1 MSETRCPNQKCLYPV
16 AHSWPKGG
24 ACPECGAAYRPDTM
38 CYVDGNIDEISGRIR
53 RHVLLAMICIVQWIA
68 APAVVMA
75 MLIFIYNNSMAH
87 AVKTYMLWAIW
98 VLQIAAAVAVA
109 RAAGARSAA
118 TIGASLAAG
127 VMLAAIIRRTNTAD
141 AGGAIEMLAAGA
153 NVIMLCVLY
162 EMVRL
167 SSRISAAL
175 GHQRG
180 YNAWL
185 RMRWLLPIL
194 AMSGI
199 VREFYLVPR
208 SGGGMQAA
216 MYGTSAM
223 IVAVTCAVYAYQ
235 TASVLLWFSRLRR
248 AAE

>member
-16 AHSWPKGG
+16 AHSWQTGG

-38 CYVDGNIDEISGRIR
+38 CYVDGNIDEIKCRIR
-53 RHVLLAMICIVQWIA
+53 RHVLVAMICISQWIA
-68 APAVVMA
+68 APAIVMA
-75 MLIFIYNNSMAH
+75 MLIFIYNYSMVH
-87 AVKTYMLWAIW
+87 VVKTYMLWAIW
-98 VLQIAAAVAVA
+98 VLQMAAAVAVA
-109 RAAGARSAA
+109 RAAGARSVA

-127 VMLAAIIRRTNTAD
+127 VMLAAIIRRTNSTD
-141 AGGAIEMLAAGA
+141 AGGAIETLAAGA

-162 EMVRL
+162 EMIRL
-167 SSRISAAL
+167 SSRLSAAI
-175 GHQRG
+175 GHHRG
-180 YNAWL
+180 YMAWL

-199 VREFYLVPR
+199 VREFYLVPS

-216 MYGTSAM
+216 MYGTSTM
-223 IVAVTCAVYAYQ
+223 IVAVASAVYAYQ
-235 TASVLLWFSRLRR
+235 TVSVLLWFYRLRR